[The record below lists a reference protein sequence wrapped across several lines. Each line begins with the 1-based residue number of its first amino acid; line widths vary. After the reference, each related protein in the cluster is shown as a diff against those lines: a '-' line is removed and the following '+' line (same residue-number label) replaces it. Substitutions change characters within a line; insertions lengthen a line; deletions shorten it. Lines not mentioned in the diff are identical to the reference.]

1 MAPDE
6 YYRYCF
12 SLEDLGVEAL
22 ANKMMDIL
30 RLDCNELIRIGLEA
44 RRFIL
49 DKKNPISQC
58 EKVITLIN
66 SLM

>member
-1 MAPDE
+1 
-6 YYRYCF
+6 
-12 SLEDLGVEAL
+12 
-22 ANKMMDIL
+22 MDIL